1 MKKFKTF
8 FNEAEAL
15 QEKQIIYN
23 NGKPYGQ
30 IVFLA
35 GGAGSGK
42 GFAITKF
49 MEGNKFKVRDVDEW
63 KKAFIKLNEIMG
75 KYDEISGLNLKNTN
89 DVFKLH
95 EFVKGLKIKDKPLD
109 LLLEDLKEDRL
120 PNIIFDITFKDIDD
134 ISDVLPRLL
143 KLGYESKNVHL
154 TWVLANYRVA
164 VVRNHDR
171 ERVVPDNILLKTH
184 DGAARNMYDIVTGKV
199 RNLKI
204 DGQIN
209 VILNN
214 EENTLYYTD
223 KKDVYTNKLKK
234 AKKNGKDGKNV
245 VIKDFTYLRLKETGK
260 PITKEKKVRE
270 QLYKWIIDNIPKSEL
285 NRDIFGEHFDG

>member
-120 PNIIFDITFKDIDD
+120 PNIIFDITFQMFC
-134 ISDVLPRLL
+134 R
-143 KLGYESKNVHL
+143 GY
-154 TWVLANYRVA
+154 
-164 VVRNHDR
+164 
-171 ERVVPDNILLKTH
+171 
-184 DGAARNMYDIVTGKV
+184 
-199 RNLKI
+199 
-204 DGQIN
+204 
-209 VILNN
+209 
-214 EENTLYYTD
+214 
-223 KKDVYTNKLKK
+223 
-234 AKKNGKDGKNV
+234 
-245 VIKDFTYLRLKETGK
+245 
-260 PITKEKKVRE
+260 
-270 QLYKWIIDNIPKSEL
+270 
-285 NRDIFGEHFDG
+285 